1 MTVFFEASMS
11 LDGFMAGPNIT
22 PENPMG
28 DGGEELHDWM
38 FAGRSDEE
46 MAAFQDAMFESVG
59 ALVMGRRTLDLGLGP
74 WGDNPPYHAPVF
86 VVTHRAH
93 EPIER
98 LGGTTFTFVTE
109 GFDAAFEQA
118 REAAGTVDVQ
128 IMGGAEIDR
137 LALAAGVVDE
147 ILLHVAPMLLGG
159 GTRLFDGT
167 EIRPAQLGLIATDSD
182 PNTGAVHIHYRVG

>member
-86 VVTHRAH
+86 A
-93 EPIER
+93 
-98 LGGTTFTFVTE
+98 
-109 GFDAAFEQA
+109 
-118 REAAGTVDVQ
+118 
-128 IMGGAEIDR
+128 
-137 LALAAGVVDE
+137 
-147 ILLHVAPMLLGG
+147 
-159 GTRLFDGT
+159 
-167 EIRPAQLGLIATDSD
+167 
-182 PNTGAVHIHYRVG
+182 